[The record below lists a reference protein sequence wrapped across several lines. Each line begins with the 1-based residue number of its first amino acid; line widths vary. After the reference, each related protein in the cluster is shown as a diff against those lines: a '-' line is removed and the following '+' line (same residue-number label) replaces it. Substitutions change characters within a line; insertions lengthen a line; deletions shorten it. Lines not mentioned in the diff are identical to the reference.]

1 MPKATAPVEKKKEKT
16 PRPAKAETASEK
28 KAGKTQKRKRN
39 YSSYS
44 SSIYKVLHS
53 VHPDTFISKNA
64 MKIMDSFVHD
74 ILDRIATEAGHLARA
89 NKRHTITSREIMN
102 AVRLLLPGELAKH
115 AVFEGTKAVT
125 KFTSSQASADS
136 TTTKP

>member
-1 MPKATAPVEKKKEKT
+1 MPKAVAQKKEKA
-16 PRPAKAETASEK
+16 PRAAKAEATEK
-28 KAGKTQKRKRN
+28 KAAAKTSRRKRN

-125 KFTSSQASADS
+125 KFTSSQASQDS
-136 TTTKP
+136 TK

>member
-1 MPKATAPVEKKKEKT
+1 MPKATATEKKEKA
-16 PRPAKAETASEK
+16 PRAAKAEGEK
-28 KAGKTQKRKRN
+28 AKSSKRKRN
-39 YSSYS
+39 YSSYA

-125 KFTSSQASADS
+125 KYTSSQSSQDS
-136 TTTKP
+136 TK

>member
-1 MPKATAPVEKKKEKT
+1 MPKAVAAPKKEKA
-16 PRPAKAETASEK
+16 PRAAKTEPADKKSAAKAL
-28 KAGKTQKRKRN
+28 KRKRN

-44 SSIYKVLHS
+44 SSIYKVLRS

-74 ILDRIATEAGHLARA
+74 ILERIGKEAGELARV

-125 KFTSSQASADS
+125 KFTSSQASQDS
-136 TTTKP
+136 TK